1 MWERQLALADSGWR
15 VLAPH
20 FRGFGG
26 DDTNPA
32 GASLDDYAGDV
43 VDLLDA
49 LHVEQA
55 VVGGLSMGGYAAF
68 AVLRHAAR
76 YVQGL
81 ILADTKAGADTPQ
94 ALEGR
99 RKTLQT
105 LAAGGPAAVVDDLMP
120 KLLGATTIATRADVV
135 ARVRD
140 LATAA
145 PADAVAG
152 AVGALMSRPDSTP
165 LLGGIHV
172 PTLILVGDEDVIT
185 PPSAAEQ
192 LHAAIAGSELVVIKQ
207 SGHLSNLEQ
216 PELFDAAVGRFLA
229 HRV

>member
-20 FRGFGG
+20 FRGFGDG
-26 DDTNPA
+26 AADPA
-32 GASLDDYAGDV
+32 AASIDDYAGDV
-43 VDLLDA
+43 IDLLDA

-55 VVGGLSMGGYAAF
+55 VIGGLSMGGYVAF

-81 ILADTKAGADTPQ
+81 ILADTKSGADTPQ

-105 LAAGGPAAVVDDLMP
+105 LESGGPAAVVDDLIP
-120 KLLGATTIATRADVV
+120 KLLGPTTCATRPDVV
-135 ARVRD
+135 AHVRA
-140 LATAA
+140 LAMASS
-145 PADAVAG
+145 ADAVAG
-152 AVGALMSRPDSTP
+152 AVRVLMSRPDSTP
-165 LLGGIHV
+165 LLAGIHV
-172 PTLILVGDEDVIT
+172 PTLILVGDEDAIT
-185 PPSAAEQ
+185 PPSASEQ
-192 LHAAIAGSELVVIKQ
+192 MHASIAGSELVVITQ